1 MKQKKRMSK
10 VYKQKQY
17 CQEPP
22 PPPPP
27 FPRTYAKNH
36 KAYGYW
42 DLSEYKSI
50 NLQGQDRVY
59 TR

>member
-1 MKQKKRMSK
+1 MSK

-22 PPPPP
+22 PPPPTPPP

>member
-1 MKQKKRMSK
+1 MSK

-17 CQEPP
+17 CEEPP
-22 PPPPP
+22 PPHPLP
-27 FPRTYAKNH
+27 FPRTYAKHH

-42 DLSEYKSI
+42 HLSEYKSI